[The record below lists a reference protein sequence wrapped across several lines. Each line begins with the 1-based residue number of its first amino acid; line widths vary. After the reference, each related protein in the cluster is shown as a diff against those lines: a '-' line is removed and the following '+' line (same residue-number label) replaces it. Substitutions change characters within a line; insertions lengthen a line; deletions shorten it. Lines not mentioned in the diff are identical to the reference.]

1 MNFTNPNQNEK
12 HTQPKGSALAMTV
25 MKILSK
31 LKQFYFP
38 FLTENNSD
46 TQRVSGTRQMNH
58 FRTLRSQE
66 SNDISVD
73 NPSQADLNQLLDTDL
88 TTITADNEFSFS
100 PFSVKFSLEASDF
113 HANRRCSDEEF
124 AEMDLGCE
132 AIKQITP
139 LNARMFM
146 LIQSLIF
153 TAGLTAIAFV
163 IANAILVDTLGMS
176 HAVVITSLAVA
187 GLIMWLTKKVF
198 LPKVAYDFIIDYL
211 PIYKGMKKDAI
222 LLNLAK
228 HKLYVFFT
236 TYDLKAFSHL
246 MERNENKELKYYFD
260 DLSKSQNESN
270 IDHIFLASTSTQMAL
285 DVLDSLQQQAR
296 LSIEKRKNMRI
307 VK

>member
-1 MNFTNPNQNEK
+1 MKYPSSNQNE
-12 HTQPKGSALAMTV
+12 LAMN
-25 MKILSK
+25 ILNK

-38 FLTENNSD
+38 FLTENKADAQRSPGTLQINNFRALRNQATNVMNS
-46 TQRVSGTRQMNH
+46 
-58 FRTLRSQE
+58 
-66 SNDISVD
+66 D

-88 TTITADNEFSFS
+88 RTITADNAFKFS
-100 PFSVKFSLEASDF
+100 PLSVVSSLETSDY
-113 HANRRCSDEEF
+113 HAKHRCSDEEF

-132 AIKQITP
+132 VIDHITP
-139 LNARMFM
+139 LEARMLM
-146 LIQSLIF
+146 LIQSLIL

-163 IANAILVDTLGMS
+163 IANAILVDWLGMS

-198 LPKVAYDFIIDYL
+198 LPKVAYDFIIDFL
-211 PIYKGMKKDAI
+211 PIYKGMKKDAM

-260 DLSKSQNESN
+260 DLIKSQQTSD
-270 IDHIFLASTSTQMAL
+270 IGHIFIANTSTQVAL

-296 LSIEKRKNMRI
+296 LSIEKRKNMHI